1 MTVIDAL
8 VAECDAI
15 EFRDRYALLTES
27 RIDSDTLP
35 YGVYA
40 YPLRHGD
47 DLGIPIAI
55 ENSVSVNFFGTLLLT
70 HSLDIADDE
79 HLMIDAFE
87 EICYFG
93 EEGTIDDLL
102 DSVAASAEFEPES
115 DF

>member
-1 MTVIDAL
+1 MTAIDAP

-35 YGVYA
+35 DGVYA
-40 YPLRHGD
+40 YPMRHGD
-47 DLGIPIAI
+47 DPGIPIAI

-70 HSLDIADDE
+70 HSLDIADGDC
-79 HLMIDAFE
+79 LTIDAFE

-93 EEGTIDDLL
+93 EEGTLDDLL
-102 DSVAASAEFEPES
+102 EIVAPTAEFAPKPE
-115 DF
+115 F